1 MAVALA
7 VVLCSRGLCRAGAA
21 RSQPVRAS
29 SKAVTRHWKA
39 MHFERQKL
47 MAVTE
52 YIAPRPLVPPHC
64 ITPPIVPV
72 QEENGYAKLL
82 RRQVGEIFR
91 SSKMI
96 AVCQF
101 NSPSNDEMQL
111 VNYHLMKHNIWV
123 KKFPNE
129 IMRAFLSESKYKNL
143 LPLFVGK
150 NILLVSPETKAKEML
165 RILKRVPEVVLL
177 GACIENTILSRQG
190 VLNYSKLPS
199 LELAQ
204 GQVVGTLVL
213 VPSQTCTVL
222 QSNSVYLTAL
232 LSQYIKQQNDRS
244 GDTEKKGECPAEPS
258 PAKSSGSP

>member
-1 MAVALA
+1 
-7 VVLCSRGLCRAGAA
+7 
-21 RSQPVRAS
+21 
-29 SKAVTRHWKA
+29 

-52 YIAPRPLVPPHC
+52 YIAPRPLVPPRC
-64 ITPPIVPV
+64 IVPPV
-72 QEENGYAKLL
+72 VPFQEEDGYEKLL
-82 RRQVGEIFR
+82 RRQVGEMFR
-91 SSKMI
+91 DSKMI

-111 VNYHLMKHNIWV
+111 VNYHLLKHNIRV
-123 KKFPNE
+123 KRFPNE
-129 IMRAFLSESKYKNL
+129 IMKAFLSESKYKNL
-143 LPLFVGK
+143 LPLFVGN

-204 GQVVGTLVL
+204 GQVAGALAL
-213 VPSQTCTVL
+213 VPSQMCTVL
-222 QSNSVYLTAL
+222 QSNSVRLTAL
-232 LSQYIKQQNDRS
+232 LNQYIKQQNDGS
-244 GDTEKKGECPAEPS
+244 GDTGKMEECPAEPS
-258 PAKSSGSP
+258 PVKSSGSP